1 MDYNFSIP
9 DIYNIKKNHS
19 EINKNILSK
28 TIILESDKIYDL
40 DDIFFDIYCID
51 FTGLYFK
58 TNNTNIYL
66 STNNFKDVHIY
77 NNFFILDLFNRC
89 SNNFN
94 FIAKDYDAELTIYI
108 INKPTTKIYTFNYVN
123 YDSKNLQQIQN
134 SNNRFYNYDGL
145 FKNDFYNMN
154 IITLQINVIC
164 KNDNLKKILKF
175 QINNMIFYYK
185 SNIIKKIKKINNL
198 QYLYIFHLYKLE
210 NTEKNESI
218 YIENILNINN
228 IDNVI
233 TYINK
238 LNEINGIICKFL
250 FESKEF
256 NKKEEKNYDAYN
268 IDFTNYIIKNNID
281 NLYFFNINFS

>member
-1 MDYNFSIP
+1 M
-9 DIYNIKKNHS
+9 
-19 EINKNILSK
+19 
-28 TIILESDKIYDL
+28 
-40 DDIFFDIYCID
+40 
-51 FTGLYFK
+51 
-58 TNNTNIYL
+58 
-66 STNNFKDVHIY
+66 
-77 NNFFILDLFNRC
+77 
-89 SNNFN
+89 
-94 FIAKDYDAELTIYI
+94 
-108 INKPTTKIYTFNYVN
+108 
-123 YDSKNLQQIQN
+123 
-134 SNNRFYNYDGL
+134 
-145 FKNDFYNMN
+145 
-154 IITLQINVIC
+154 
-164 KNDNLKKILKF
+164 
-175 QINNMIFYYK
+175 
-185 SNIIKKIKKINNL
+185 
-198 QYLYIFHLYKLE
+198 YKLE